1 MRLSIRSG
9 GAKLSNNE
17 PILVGER
24 IKKLRENKGE
34 SQEKLGEA
42 IGLSQ
47 NSISKLEKGLTNLT
61 LENLCNMAEHFN
73 VSIDYICTGKNSDS
87 ILMLLEKYISLEYT
101 ELSEGEDI
109 HLKYPVIRI
118 KKYFFDYLMRKATA
132 QKDNYLPNDVKEIW
146 IERETK
152 CFYEQDKNDSLT
164 ESASVVPI
172 PPQLIYPDDNKGDW
186 KQSDLLRE
194 LNKFL
199 MDNTNKEQGE

>member
-1 MRLSIRSG
+1 M
-9 GAKLSNNE
+9 SNNE
-17 PILVGER
+17 PISVGER
-24 IKKLRENKGE
+24 IKNLREEKGE

-42 IGLSQ
+42 VGLSQ
-47 NSISKLEKGLTNLT
+47 NSISKLEKGITNLT

-87 ILMLLEKYISLEYT
+87 ILMLLEKYISLDYS

-109 HLKYPVIRI
+109 HLKYPVLRI
-118 KKYFFDYLMRKATA
+118 KRYFFDYLMKKATA
-132 QKDNYLPNDVKEIW
+132 QKDKYLPNDVKEMW
-146 IERETK
+146 IEKETK
-152 CFYEQDKNDSLT
+152 NFYEQDKNDSYS

-172 PPQLIYPDDNKGDW
+172 PPQLIYPDESKNDW

-199 MDNTNKEQGE
+199 MDSTNNEQGE